1 MYARFSSVL
10 LTEIIVTFQMFD
22 APSVK
27 GQIVTGHCPVM
38 FNIVLP
44 SVVDDMSNPM
54 IVGLTGCGMRDKSD
68 FNKQILFC
76 FSRVLYMHY

>member
-1 MYARFSSVL
+1 
-10 LTEIIVTFQMFD
+10 MFD

-44 SVVDDMSNPM
+44 SLVDDMSNPM
-54 IVGLTGCGMRDKSD
+54 IVGLTGRGMRDQDSKSLEVIHVQMPD
-68 FNKQILFC
+68 A
-76 FSRVLYMHY
+76 